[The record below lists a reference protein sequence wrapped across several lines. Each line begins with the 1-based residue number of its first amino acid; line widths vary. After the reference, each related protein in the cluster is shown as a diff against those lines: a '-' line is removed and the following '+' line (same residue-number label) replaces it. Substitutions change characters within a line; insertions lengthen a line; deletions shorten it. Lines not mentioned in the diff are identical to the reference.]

1 MLSAVSF
8 PVIRSSAC
16 SRRRAFTLIELLVV
30 IAIIAILAAMLLP
43 ALSKAREKARAISC
57 VSNFKQIM
65 TGWEMYLNDNADTF
79 PNLNDSTAYDA
90 LHYYDTDKLQ
100 TVTNACGFFQPLIME
115 YVGDKKAFMCSS
127 TKQTSK
133 KYQFC
138 HDIGIAYYSF
148 KKTRS
153 NLKTGSSYS
162 DSPSENGIIIDATSN
177 DMWPA
182 WIAGDVAWK
191 VRMGHSGMANVGY
204 ADGHVSS
211 VKATTLHTSP
221 KIMGISKFND
231 GTKFTGE

>member
-1 MLSAVSF
+1 
-8 PVIRSSAC
+8 
-16 SRRRAFTLIELLVV
+16 
-30 IAIIAILAAMLLP
+30 
-43 ALSKAREKARAISC
+43 
-57 VSNFKQIM
+57 M

-90 LHYYDTDKLQ
+90 QHYYDTDKLQ

-115 YVGDKKAFMCSS
+115 YVGDKKASMCSS
-127 TKQTSK
+127 TTQTSK

-138 HDIGIAYYSF
+138 HDIGIAYYCC